1 MKRSSFFARFFR
13 GLLLGAGALFL
24 VVLLAELSGQALFRV
39 KEGRWLYRGRPAPLM
54 SVVFEH
60 HPYLVGRP
68 AATLQV
74 PLWGKKVTLTAQR
87 TRWTGAPADAG
98 NRIRVAVLGGSAVF
112 GAHLPDEDTWPAR
125 LQEALGDR
133 YAVFNFGVPGYS
145 TAEHVI
151 QTALILPEVRP
162 DVVVFY
168 TGLDD
173 LRNYHRFD
181 ATPEYRAHGLE
192 QYENLEV
199 AAGPPPSFWEELKS
213 RSGLV
218 RLTGFVGRQ
227 LGLDDERGETTPA
240 PEGAY
245 RAPDP
250 YVDGVYRRNL
260 ETLRSLVR
268 ERGGYAVFVPQV
280 VNEAAYAGREGTH
293 AWTPRI
299 VDDALPGLLRRFH
312 GLAEGLCNEAPCMV
326 LADLP
331 DRGWTPEHF
340 LDEVHFNAEGS
351 RRLAEMVAA
360 RIRALP
366 VRTRPAVDGQ

>member
-1 MKRSSFFARFFR
+1 MFRRFLR
-13 GLLLGAGALFL
+13 GVVLGAGALFL
-24 VVLLAELSGQALFRV
+24 VVLLLELGGQALFRV
-39 KEGRWLYRGRPAPLM
+39 KEGRWLYRGRPVPLM
-54 SVVFEH
+54 SLVFEH
-60 HPYLVGRP
+60 HPYLVGMP
-68 AATLQV
+68 AAGMQA
-74 PLWGKKVTLTAQR
+74 PLWGRRVTVTMQR

-98 NRIRVAVLGGSAVF
+98 ERIRVAVLGGSAVF
-112 GAHLPDEDTWPAR
+112 GAYLPDEDTWPAR

-151 QTALILPEVRP
+151 QTALILPELRP
-162 DVVVFY
+162 DVVVVY

-199 AAGPPPSFWEELKS
+199 AGGPPPSFREELTG

-218 RLTGFVGRQ
+218 RLVGFVGRR
-227 LGLDDERGETTPA
+227 LGLVDEDGRAAPA

-245 RAPDP
+245 RGPDP
-250 YVDGVYRRNL
+250 YVDHLYRRNL
-260 ETLRSLVR
+260 TTLRDLVR
-268 ERGGYAVFVPQV
+268 ARGGYAVFVPQV
-280 VNEAAYAGREGTH
+280 VNEAAYAGRDATH

-312 GLAEGLCNEAPCMV
+312 GLAEGLCDEAPCVVM
-326 LADLP
+326 ADLP
-331 DRGWTPEHF
+331 DRGWAPEHF
-340 LDEVHFNAEGS
+340 LDEMHLNAEGS
-351 RRLAEMVAA
+351 RRLAAMVAEQ
-360 RIRALP
+360 IRALP
-366 VRTRPAVDGQ
+366 VPAASDGPGE